1 VLHRLFAVVMAALA
15 VGHEG
20 AAQTPAIPERPNSE
34 EGCLEGRVL
43 DYLERHGDDGH
54 IDPDA
59 LLYRTVELQQ
69 ELVAARSR
77 VQPQAIGGS
86 VWTPM
91 GPSNGAGR
99 MPAVAVHPTVP
110 DTAIV
115 GAAGGGAWK
124 TTDSGVTWTS
134 VTDTF
139 ANLSIGAIT
148 YAPSNP
154 SIVYMGTGEGGHA
167 GDFIPGIGLFAS
179 SDGGDTWEAPQ
190 EVIASQFYRLS
201 VHPSNPL
208 EIVAATSSG
217 LLRSTNGQNGP
228 WTTILGTRSAAGSP
242 AYGAT
247 ADLVRH
253 PADANILYAA
263 SYDLRQW
270 CDRTGVDCL
279 DPGKWLSPRVLK
291 SVDAGQTWKEV
302 VQGFPVSTGT
312 IRVGRVSLAIAPSSP
327 DTLYAATSLFNSE
340 NGEETSQIYKTTNG
354 GASWAPTGVATS
366 TDPEI
371 RTYMRT
377 QGWYDN
383 AIVVAPQNPDIVIAG
398 GVTYIRS
405 YDGGLTWSRLFTS
418 SNVHVDAH
426 DLRYDAADRLYIAND
441 GGIWTSIDHGTN
453 VAERNTNLATRQFYS
468 LSVDP
473 VNRMR
478 TFGGQQDNGTIRRG
492 DTGGTA
498 WDRFFGGDGFDCP
511 INPDVPSMVYATW
524 QTGNILRT
532 ADSGTATPILGY
544 RMPVYAETE
553 AKPFFTRLVLDPSNP
568 STIYTVSW
576 RVWRSTTGGD
586 SWTPLPTTTTDG
598 SIWDGNITIR
608 AIAVAPSDPRVL
620 MIGKSVRNGVFRS
633 VDGGLTWKRATKGL
647 PTRIVNFLTIDPANP
662 NIVWAAMAGLTQPS
676 VYQSI
681 DGGASWSPRG
691 EGLPGFSAQVI
702 RVDPT
707 DSNTIYCGTDVGV
720 YRSTDGGASWSRF
733 GTGMPAASVYDLAI
747 LRDGSLMRA
756 ATHGRGVWELT
767 IDAPPNRAPIVTA
780 SASQPLP
787 LVLRKGE
794 RLTFSGT
801 FRDEDGHAMNAR
813 WTFPDDWSIST
824 AADGASVTH
833 AFTRAGIHP
842 VTLSAVD
849 SLGGR
854 GAATIQVRVR
864 EEGDDCSSAVEI
876 PSAGPFP
883 YTATFNSEGLTKGL
897 TDPVGSTATG
907 SCNIYNYQASTW
919 LRFTPSTTGP
929 YTFSL
934 CGSAISGVLIGY
946 RAPEACGPY
955 TPSGICIKR
964 LNERDATNYDCG
976 AEGTS
981 TTAFLTAGE
990 TMYLEVT
997 NYYLNDFGLLSLT
1010 VAPSEMPLSPI
1021 AVSVDGG
1028 SGPTR
1033 GGTEVTIVGSGFAEG
1048 MSVFFGEAAASNVRV
1063 LTPQLMLAT
1072 TPPYSA
1078 GVVDVAVTTDG
1089 GSRSTL
1095 RSGFTYVEP
1104 VTSKRRRSVR

>member
-1 VLHRLFAVVMAALA
+1 MAVAVFA
-15 VGHEG
+15 GHNG
-20 AAQTPAIPERPNSE
+20 AAQTPAIPERPSSE

-43 DYLERHGDDGH
+43 DYLERHGDDGR
-54 IDPDA
+54 IDSDA
-59 LLYRTVELQQ
+59 LLYRTVELKQ
-69 ELVAARSR
+69 ELEAARR
-77 VQPQAIGGS
+77 GVRPQVIAGS
-86 VWTPM
+86 VWTSM
-91 GPSNGAGR
+91 GPNNGAGR

-110 DTAIV
+110 GTAIV

-124 TTDSGVTWTS
+124 TTDSGATWTS
-134 VTDTF
+134 LTDTL
-139 ANLSIGAIT
+139 ANLSVGAIT

-154 SIVYMGTGEGGHA
+154 SIVYLGTGEGGHA

-179 SDGGDTWEAPQ
+179 LDGGATWEPPQ
-190 EVIASQFYRLS
+190 EIIASQYYRLS

-228 WTTILGTRSAAGSP
+228 WTTILGTRSSGGVP
-242 AYGAT
+242 AYGVS
-247 ADLVRH
+247 ADLVRN

-263 SYDLRQW
+263 SYDTLQW
-270 CDRTGVDCL
+270 CARTGVDCK
-279 DPGKWLSPRVLK
+279 DPGEWVSPRVLK
-291 SVDAGQTWKEV
+291 SVDAGQSWKEV

-312 IRVGRVSLAIAPSSP
+312 MRVGRVSLAIAPSSP
-327 DTLYAATSLFNSE
+327 ETLYAATSLFDAAT
-340 NGEETSQIYKTTNG
+340 GQETSQIYKTTNG
-354 GASWAPTGVATS
+354 GASWTPTGVGTS
-366 TDPEI
+366 SDSEI
-371 RTYMRT
+371 RTYLRT

-383 AIVVAPQNPDIVIAG
+383 TIVVSPQNPNVVIAG
-398 GVTYIRS
+398 GVTYIKS
-405 YDGGLTWSRLFTS
+405 VDGGLTWSRLFTS

-426 DLRYDAADRLYIAND
+426 DLRYDAGGTLYIAND
-441 GGIWTSIDHGTN
+441 GGIWTSTDDGVT
-453 VAERNTNLATRQFYS
+453 VMERNANLPTRQFYA

-492 DTGGTA
+492 DAGGTE

-511 INPDVPSMVYATW
+511 INPDVPSLVYATW

-532 ADSGTATPILGY
+532 ADSGAATPILGY
-544 RMPVYAETE
+544 RTPVYAEGE
-553 AKPFFTRLVLDPSNP
+553 EKPFFTRLVLDPSNP
-568 STIYTVSW
+568 STVYTVSW

-586 SWTPLPTTTTDG
+586 SWTPLPTTTPDG
-598 SIWDGNITIR
+598 PIWGESLTIR
-608 AIAVAPSDPRVL
+608 AIAVAPSDPKVL
-620 MIGKSVRNGVFRS
+620 MIGKAVRSTVFRS
-633 VDGGLTWKRATKGL
+633 VDGGLTWKRAATGL
-647 PTRIVNFLTIDPANP
+647 PTRIVNFLEIDPANP
-662 NIVWAAMAGLTQPS
+662 NIVWAAMAGLTKPS

-681 DGGASWSPRG
+681 DGGATWSGRG

-767 IDAPPNRAPIVTA
+767 IDAPPNHAPIVTA
-780 SASQPLP
+780 SASRPSP
-787 LVLRKGE
+787 VVVRKGE
-794 RLTFSGT
+794 QLTFSGA
-801 FRDEDGHAMNAR
+801 FRDDDGHAMNAR
-813 WTFPDDWSIST
+813 WTFPDDWSTST
-824 AADGASVTH
+824 AANGASVTH
-833 AFTRAGIHP
+833 AFTRAGTHP

-854 GAATIQVRVR
+854 GAATIQVRVQ

-876 PSAGPFP
+876 PSTGPFP

-897 TDPVGSTATG
+897 SDPVGSTATG
-907 SCNIYNYQASTW
+907 SCNIFNYQASTW
-919 LRFTPSTTGP
+919 LRFTPSTTGS

-946 RAPEACGPY
+946 RAPGACGPY

-990 TMYLEVT
+990 TTYLEVT

-1010 VAPSEMPLSPI
+1010 IAPSETPLSPL
-1021 AVSVDGG
+1021 AVSVDAG
-1028 SGPTR
+1028 SGTSR

-1048 MSVFFGEAAASNVRV
+1048 MTVFFGEAAASNVRV
-1063 LTPQLMLAT
+1063 LTPQLILAT
-1072 TPPYSA
+1072 TPPNAA
-1078 GVVDVAVTTDG
+1078 GVVDVAVAIDG

-1104 VTSKRRRSVR
+1104 VTGKKRRAVK